1 MTTLKTTALI
11 IALAAGLTTPFSA
24 TAAEPIGKEFT
35 GTAVVDTPQ
44 GTRSMPLTL
53 VVNRYSAVAEVQE
66 LGKLLASGGQ
76 SSVLGAIRYRNDGQL
91 RLGAEVRP
99 ISLVAA
105 EETSDGYRILFLTA
119 RRIQVH
125 EKQLGEDSLDYPF
138 GIAVIEIEDFNGR
151 GEGSLH
157 VAAALSID
165 DYGHIEIDDYDG
177 RDGHFKDLR
186 RVK

>member
-1 MTTLKTTALI
+1 MKTQHLFFVLSIVLI
-11 IALAAGLTTPFSA
+11 A
-24 TAAEPIGKEFT
+24 TAASAAEPPGREFT

-53 VVNRYSAVAEVQE
+53 VANQYSTVAEIQD
-66 LGKLLASGGQ
+66 LGTLLATGGQ
-76 SSVLGAIRYRNDGQL
+76 SAVLGAIRHRNDGQL

-99 ISLVAA
+99 ITVVAA
-105 EETSDGYRILFLTA
+105 EETGSGHRILFLTA
-119 RRIQVH
+119 RRIQVD
-125 EKQLGEDSLDYPF
+125 EKQLGKESLEYPF
-138 GIAVIEIEDFNGR
+138 GIAVIEIDSFSGR
-151 GEGSLH
+151 GEGALH

-186 RVK
+186 TVR